1 MRNFFANL
9 MAGRYGTD
17 SFCRFL
23 SFAAVFFLAVSMF
36 TSGSPVGSAV
46 LTLALL
52 CLFWCWFRAFSKN
65 IYKRSQENAV
75 YLRIQNKVFGGLKG
89 SINRLKQSKNYR
101 FYKCPTCKTWL
112 RVPKGKGLVNI
123 TCRQCGGKFTK
134 KT

>member
-1 MRNFFANL
+1 
-9 MAGRYGTD
+9 
-17 SFCRFL
+17 
-23 SFAAVFFLAVSMF
+23 MF

-89 SINRLKQSKNYR
+89 SISRLKQSKSYR

-123 TCRQCGGKFTK
+123 TAANAAANSLRKLK
-134 KT
+134 KALDKPHSDIIMIS